1 MRYLLGGLAGWPDG
15 ESSGLLSQV
24 PLEVHQFLAETE
36 TQMPALQRKS
46 ESAKLRMNATETSG
60 VTLVLIINLAYN
72 VDINQISLII
82 ILIVI

>member
-46 ESAKLRMNATETSG
+46 KSAKLRMNAPETSG
-60 VTLVLIINLAYN
+60 VTLVYLIKIGKNKYDTHDFIINSYL
-72 VDINQISLII
+72 V
-82 ILIVI
+82 